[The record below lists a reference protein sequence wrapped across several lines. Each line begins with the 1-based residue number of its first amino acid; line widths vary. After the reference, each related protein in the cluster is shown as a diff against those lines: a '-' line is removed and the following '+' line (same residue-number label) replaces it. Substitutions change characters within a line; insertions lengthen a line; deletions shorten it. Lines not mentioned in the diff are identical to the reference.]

1 MKKILKKFTL
11 LTLLLSSS
19 GVFALQGL
27 NVITITT
34 DDPEGYLKWL
44 TESQPVFQEAQGDDV
59 LASGICSP
67 VAGGANVNEHYV
79 WNFAPSVS
87 AMMSNP
93 GFFTDKNVQRAIRK
107 IASKREVTRRDLMF
121 AIKSGSLMGFQI
133 ISESMYTSGYQNNGL
148 MVLSPGAFIILGL
161 IIWVQ
166 RSIGKIEE
174 D

>member
-107 IASKREVTRRDLMF
+107 IASKREV
-121 AIKSGSLMGFQI
+121 
-133 ISESMYTSGYQNNGL
+133 
-148 MVLSPGAFIILGL
+148 
-161 IIWVQ
+161 
-166 RSIGKIEE
+166 
-174 D
+174 